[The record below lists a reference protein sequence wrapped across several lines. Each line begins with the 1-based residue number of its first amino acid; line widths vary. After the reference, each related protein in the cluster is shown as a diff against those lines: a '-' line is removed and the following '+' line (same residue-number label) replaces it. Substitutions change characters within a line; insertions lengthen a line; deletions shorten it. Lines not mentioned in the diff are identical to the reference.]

1 MTRRTLGVL
10 IVSAV
15 AVAGGLVAFYLLR
28 SSTPPERVEAP
39 PVRELAPNARTP
51 AELAEAAC
59 VRVDL
64 ATQAIQ
70 ANAAA
75 ETVRKE
81 LAAARVLAA
90 AAMKADARFA
100 ALSGGVSALDE
111 AVRRDEPEAA
121 ALGLRV
127 AAERCEELRR

>member
-1 MTRRTLGVL
+1 MSRRALGLLVIVAGAVLGVL
-10 IVSAV
+10 AAV
-15 AVAGGLVAFYLLR
+15 WLFR
-28 SSTPPERVEAP
+28 SSGPPERVRAP
-39 PVRELAPNARTP
+39 SVRELAPNALTP
-51 AELAEAAC
+51 TDLAEAAC

-75 ETVRKE
+75 ETVREE
-81 LAAARVLAA
+81 LAAARALAA
-90 AAMKADARFA
+90 EAMEGDARFS

-121 ALGLRV
+121 SLGLRV
-127 AAERCEELRR
+127 ARERCEELSL

>member
-1 MTRRTLGVL
+1 MSRKALVLLVVAAGVGVGVL
-10 IVSAV
+10 V
-15 AVAGGLVAFYLLR
+15 ALWLFR
-28 SSTPPERVEAP
+28 SPDVPSRVRAP
-39 PVRELAPNARTP
+39 SVRELAPNARTP
-51 AELAEAAC
+51 VELAEAAC

-75 ETVRKE
+75 DTVRKE
-81 LAAARVLAA
+81 LAAARLLAA
-90 AAMKADARFA
+90 EAMKGDARFV

-121 ALGLRV
+121 ALGFRV
-127 AAERCEELRR
+127 AAERCEELNR

>member
-1 MTRRTLGVL
+1 MTRRALGVL
-10 IVSAV
+10 IMLAV
-15 AVAGGLVAFYLLR
+15 AVAGGLVAFFLLR
-28 SSTPPERVEAP
+28 SPTPPERVEAP
-39 PVRELAPNARTP
+39 AVRELAPKARTP

-64 ATQAIQ
+64 AIQAIQ

-81 LAAARVLAA
+81 LAAARALAA
-90 AAMKADARFA
+90 AAMKVDARFA

-121 ALGLRV
+121 SLGLRV
-127 AAERCEELRR
+127 AAERCEEIRP